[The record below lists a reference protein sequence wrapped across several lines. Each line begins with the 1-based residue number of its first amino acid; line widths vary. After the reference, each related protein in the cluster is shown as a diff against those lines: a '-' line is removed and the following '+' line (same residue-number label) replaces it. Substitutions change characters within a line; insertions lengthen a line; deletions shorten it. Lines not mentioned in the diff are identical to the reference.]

1 VLLNLWVTTSSGV
14 KQPSHRGH
22 RRPSENADIYF
33 TIHNGSKNSH
43 KVITKIGGHHNIRD
57 ALGWLRTI
65 AQGPHFSMAINYY
78 EKPYKTNIG
87 RISSLEKLKR
97 NSVVLYFYQ
106 SFVIE
111 GKIPKWPKS
120 YSKTK
125 FF

>member
-1 VLLNLWVTTSSGV
+1 
-14 KQPSHRGH
+14 
-22 RRPSENADIYF
+22 
-33 TIHNGSKNSH
+33 
-43 KVITKIGGHHNIRD
+43 
-57 ALGWLRTI
+57 
-65 AQGPHFSMAINYY
+65 MAINYY